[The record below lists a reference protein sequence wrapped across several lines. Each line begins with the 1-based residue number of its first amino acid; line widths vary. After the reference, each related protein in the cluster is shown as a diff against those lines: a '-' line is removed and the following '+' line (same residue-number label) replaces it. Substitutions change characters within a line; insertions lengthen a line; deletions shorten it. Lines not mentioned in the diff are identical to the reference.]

1 MGMLNAAEVKTLT
14 TVFTENM
21 ANGNN
26 TVEQQGSVVE
36 AKEYNQTNNQPTRS
50 WIHNPRG
57 RGQQWTI
64 ESGVNDKEGPGK
76 ACCSLSSF

>member
-1 MGMLNAAEVKTLT
+1 MGMSNAAEVKTLT

-36 AKEYNQTNNQPTRS
+36 AKEYSQTNNQPTRS
-50 WIHNPRG
+50 
-57 RGQQWTI
+57 
-64 ESGVNDKEGPGK
+64 
-76 ACCSLSSF
+76 